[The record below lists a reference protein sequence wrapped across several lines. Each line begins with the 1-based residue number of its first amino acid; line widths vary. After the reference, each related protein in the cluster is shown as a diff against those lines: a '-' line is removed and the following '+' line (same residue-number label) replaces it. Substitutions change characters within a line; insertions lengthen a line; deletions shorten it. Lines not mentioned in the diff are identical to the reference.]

1 MTLLVVL
8 TCCGYSGQYYALSI
22 MLLCS
27 HVTVIGYYVCISL
40 HNVTYLVEP
49 FGLFIVSVKYTI
61 YHIEECKEVS
71 CVKLVA

>member
-1 MTLLVVL
+1 MITVTRLHNNMTLLVIL

-40 HNVTYLVEP
+40 FLLYNVTYLVEP
-49 FGLFIVSVKYTI
+49 FGLFIVGK
-61 YHIEECKEVS
+61 CKV
-71 CVKLVA
+71 